1 MRKIS
6 GYFMAAA
13 LIFALA
19 GCAGKTEAPEGQ
31 NNRTTQQAGNTKKEK
46 GRVEVRREKNPGK
59 KSKAVM
65 QAKQKNRRFPK
76 TMSYSPA

>member
-6 GYFMAAA
+6 GYFIAAA

-46 GRVEVRREKNPGK
+46 EEL
-59 KSKAVM
+59 
-65 QAKQKNRRFPK
+65 
-76 TMSYSPA
+76 